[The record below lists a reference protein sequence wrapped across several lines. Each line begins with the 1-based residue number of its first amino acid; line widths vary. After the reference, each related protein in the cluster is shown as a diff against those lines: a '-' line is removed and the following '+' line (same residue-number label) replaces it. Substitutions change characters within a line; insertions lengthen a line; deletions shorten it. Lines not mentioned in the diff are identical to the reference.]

1 MNSQALEKSKII
13 KIALVGNPN
22 VGKSVI
28 FHFLTGVYAEVS
40 NYPGTTIDVANAYL
54 ENFASL
60 ENKIEIVDTPGVY
73 GIASFND
80 EEKVT
85 RDFVLEA
92 DFIINVVSATTLKR
106 DLFLTKQLLDLG
118 KPLILII
125 NQFDEAKL
133 NKVSIDIEALQN
145 SIGVKVLTTV
155 AIQAQTLEPVKE
167 LIVQHING
175 RQTIFQVP
183 LLSKDLEE
191 DIKTIAPLVLS
202 RAEAILIAEG
212 DEYISKKNKI
222 NFQVNQELQEKIYT
236 RRRQEV
242 NQIYD
247 KIISKA
253 SFSKRAFF
261 GQALLN
267 PWFGSLVAVSILYF
281 FLYQFLGV
289 FVAGTVV
296 DFLENNVFSQYYEP
310 FVRKI
315 ISMFLTIEH
324 DSLAPLLFTD
334 FKSALGTFLAGDY
347 GVLTLTVTYL
357 YGLLAPLVFGF
368 YFGLAILEDSGY
380 LPRLAVLADTLLSR
394 LGMNGRAII
403 PLILGGGCVT
413 MAVVTTKL
421 LTSKK
426 EKLITIAL
434 LGLSIPCSAQLGVI
448 QGLLSNIGGV
458 KPWLIWSGVLFLIFA
473 LAGTV
478 MNALLKGSCGNF
490 VSDIPPMRA
499 PVFKNIINK
508 TFSRSKVFLDEASF
522 AFFMAAAV
530 VAFLQVAGCLDNI
543 INFCE
548 PLMSKVLLLPK
559 EVTLS
564 FILGMIRRDF
574 GAFGLLDIPMSAA
587 QLITA
592 CVVLTLFVP
601 CIATVAVTIKETS
614 WKVALAIW
622 CSSWLMAFSIGAVL
636 ARIL

>member
-133 NKVSIDIEALQN
+133 NKVSIDIEALES

-155 AIQAQTLEPVKE
+155 AIQAHTLEPVKE
-167 LIVQHING
+167 LIVKHING
-175 RQTIFQVP
+175 TQTIFQVP
-183 LLSKDLEE
+183 LLSQDLEE
-191 DIKTIAPLVLS
+191 DIKAIAPLVLS

-222 NFQVNQELQEKIYT
+222 YFQVNQELQKKIYT

-253 SFSKRAFF
+253 SFSKRAFL

-296 DFLENNVFSQYYEP
+296 DFLEINVFSQYYEP

-315 ISMFLTIEH
+315 IGMFLTIEY

-548 PLMSKVLLLPK
+548 PLMTKVLLLPK